1 MGIFN
6 SKSARTRQE
15 GGKTII
21 AQGCRISGE
30 LADLKGTL
38 HVDGFIE
45 GTVSTEF
52 DISVGETGV
61 VNGLIKAEN
70 IVVSGILEGKVT
82 CKSIDI
88 LSTGKVM
95 GEVICGALM
104 IEAGGKFIGESREL
118 TDGAMIVSLAEA
130 ERLSDSRVAK
140 LVDANIDEAPEDFQ
154 NKKASGSK

>member
-1 MGIFN
+1 M
-6 SKSARTRQE
+6 
-15 GGKTII
+15 
-21 AQGCRISGE
+21 
-30 LADLKGTL
+30 
-38 HVDGFIE
+38 
-45 GTVSTEF
+45 
-52 DISVGETGV
+52 GETGV
-61 VNGLIKAEN
+61 VNGLVKAEN
-70 IVVSGILEGKVT
+70 IVVSGILEGKIT

-130 ERLSDSRVAK
+130 ERLTDNRVAK
-140 LVDANIDEAPEDFQ
+140 LVDAKMDETPEDFQ